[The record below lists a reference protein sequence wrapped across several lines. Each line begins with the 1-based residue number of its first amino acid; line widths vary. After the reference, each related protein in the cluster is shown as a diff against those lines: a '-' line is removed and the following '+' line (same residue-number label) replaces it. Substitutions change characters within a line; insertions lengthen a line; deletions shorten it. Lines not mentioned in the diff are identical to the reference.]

1 VEYLAYSLMDSSYA
15 KVTADSE
22 FCLPE
27 FKLRF
32 NWHKYFKSA
41 KLTFA
46 IISSSLAI
54 LAQAQAGW
62 AAYSGPGRYFVRTNG
77 NCLNVR
83 TGPSTYY
90 RSVRCYSNGSQLPR
104 VVGYRNGFARLSTGN
119 YVAANWI
126 NTSSDGRYTN
136 DRGIGDCPL
145 GDCAPRDRLTPTR
158 STADNGIGGSV
169 TLRRGSRGEAVRQLQ
184 TVLGNVPVTGYYG
197 PLTETA
203 VRNVQRRNGL
213 LADGVAGSQ
222 TLSYLGLGN
231 FATRPP
237 VEYTP
242 YPTTYY
248 DDITLRPASR
258 GEAVRQLQRV
268 LGNVRVTG
276 YYDTATERAVRN
288 FQARRGLR
296 PTGVADSETLSSLG
310 LGTFATRPSVYDSQY
325 PSANYGNSGTL
336 TLRRG
341 SRGEAVAELQR
352 VLGNVRVTGYY
363 DTATERAVRNFQA
376 SLGLRA
382 NGVAGPQTLSYLGL
396 ENMTTRSYYRDYP
409 GYSGISVGGR

>member
-1 VEYLAYSLMDSSYA
+1 MEYLAYSLMDSSYA
-15 KVTADSE
+15 KVTADTE

-32 NWHKYFKSA
+32 NGQKYFKSA

-54 LAQAQAGW
+54 IAQAQAGW
-62 AAYSGPGRYFVRTNG
+62 AAYSGAGTYLVRTNG

-83 TGPSTYY
+83 TGPSTYH

-126 NTSSDGRYTN
+126 NTSSDQRYTSF
-136 DRGIGDCPL
+136 RGIGN
-145 GDCAPRDRLTPTR
+145 RLTPTR

-184 TVLGNVPVTGYYG
+184 RVLGNVPVTGYYG
-197 PLTETA
+197 SLTETA
-203 VRNVQRRNGL
+203 VRNVQGRNGL
-213 LADGVAGSQ
+213 LADGVAGPQ
-222 TLSYLGLGN
+222 TLSSLGLGSNLGLGN
-231 FATRPP
+231 IPTRPP

-242 YPTTYY
+242 YPAAYN

-288 FQARRGLR
+288 FQARRSLR
-296 PTGVADSETLSSLG
+296 PTGVADPETLSFLG
-310 LGTFATRPSVYDSQY
+310 LGNFATRPPVYDPQY
-325 PSANYGNSGTL
+325 PAPANYGNSGTL

-382 NGVAGPQTLSYLGL
+382 NGVAGPETLSYLGL
-396 ENMTTRSYYRDYP
+396 GNIGTRPYYRDYP
-409 GYSGISVGGR
+409 GYSGYSGITVGGP